1 MALQKTITTENGL
14 DVTYWRITNSNQVW
28 DGASFQFNFT
38 MQGYKDSEYRVKDAS
53 PMGLNFRPIIS
64 YTGDANSWNA
74 VQSNVLQNTSGD
86 LRPALYNW
94 VKTQT
99 GWNDNN
105 QLGGSVGPIDWSNA
119 SNV

>member
-28 DGASFQFNFT
+28 DGAGFQFNFT
-38 MQGYKDSEYRVKDAS
+38 MQGYKDADYRVKGAT

-64 YTGDANSWNA
+64 YTGDANSWDVA
-74 VQSNVLQNTSGD
+74 QSNVLQNTSGD

-99 GWNDNN
+99 GWNDQN
-105 QLGGSVGPIDWSNA
+105 QLGAAVDWSDA

>member
-28 DGASFQFNFT
+28 DGEGFQFNFT
-38 MQGYKDSEYRVKDAS
+38 MQGYKDADYRVKGAS
-53 PMGLNFRPIIS
+53 PMGLNFRPILS

-86 LRPALYNW
+86 LRPSLYNW

-99 GWNDNN
+99 EWNDNN
-105 QLGGSVGPIDWSNA
+105 QLGAAVDWSDA
-119 SNV
+119 SDV